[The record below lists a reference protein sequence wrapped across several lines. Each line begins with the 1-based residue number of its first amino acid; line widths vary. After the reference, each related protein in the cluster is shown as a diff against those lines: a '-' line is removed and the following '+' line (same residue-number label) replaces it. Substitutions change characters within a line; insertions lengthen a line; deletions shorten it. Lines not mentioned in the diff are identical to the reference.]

1 MRKSLLTI
9 ALFTAMS
16 GFAQEKPTCSGK
28 TKAGNQCKIVVWKES
43 SLCWRHN
50 PNYVK
55 EVIAQSTVC
64 TTKTTAGRACKMKTR
79 HESGVCYHHRPK
91 N

>member
-9 ALFTAMS
+9 AIFATVS
-16 GFAQEKPTCSGK
+16 GFAQEKPKCSGT

-55 EVIAQSTVC
+55 EVITQSTTC
-64 TTKTTAGRACKMKTR
+64 TSKTKTGLPCKIKTR
-79 HESGVCYHHRPK
+79 HESGICYHHRD
-91 N
+91 